1 MTATSPVRTL
11 PVRTLVVWCPDWPVT
26 AAVAASAGAADSTPE
41 GKAVAVVFANRVVAC
56 SAAARSEGVRR
67 GMRRR
72 EAQSRCP
79 ELVVVENDPARDA
92 RVFEPV
98 VVALEAFAPR
108 VEIVRAGVCA
118 VATRGPSRYF
128 GGDEALAARVASAVS
143 RVADAGCRV
152 GIADGPFAAG
162 LAARRGVVV
171 APGESPAFLAPFPV
185 GVLERPE
192 LADLLVRLGVRTLGA
207 FAALPGPDV
216 LARFGP
222 EGALAHRLSR
232 GLDERPPA
240 GREPPPDLA
249 VEMELD
255 PPAERVD
262 TAAFAAKALAAELYE
277 RLTGRGLACSRIAI
291 EAETEHGESLSRLWR
306 HDGAL
311 TPAAM
316 ADRLRWQLDGWLA
329 GTSASPEAPTAGL
342 TLIRLVPDQVMPGD
356 GRQLDFWGGAAEV
369 AARAARALARVQGM
383 LGPEAVV
390 TAVRSG
396 GRGPAEQVTLV
407 AWGEPLPPSSTHREL
422 PETAPWPGRM
432 PPPSPATVFT
442 EPVAAQVLDATGV
455 PVGVSGRGAVTAPPA
470 QVSVA
475 GAAWTDVVAWAGPW
489 PVEERWWDAPAHRRR
504 ARFQVV
510 TVDGSGWLLGLEAGR
525 WWADARYD

>member
-1 MTATSPVRTL
+1 M
-11 PVRTLVVWCPDWPVT
+11 
-26 AAVAASAGAADSTPE
+26 
-41 GKAVAVVFANRVVAC
+41 AVVFANRVVAC

-67 GMRRR
+67 GLRRR
-72 EAQSRCP
+72 EAQGRCP

-92 RVFEPV
+92 RAFEPV
-98 VVALEAFAPR
+98 VAALEAFAPR
-108 VEIVRAGVCA
+108 VEIVRPGVCA

-128 GGDEALAARVASAVS
+128 GGDEALAARVASAVA
-143 RVADAGCRV
+143 RVAGPGCRV

-162 LAARRGVVV
+162 LAARRGAVV
-171 APGESPAFLAPFPV
+171 APGESPTFLSPFPV

-192 LADLLVRLGVRTLGA
+192 LADLLVRLGIRTLGA

-222 EGALAHRLSR
+222 EGALAQRLSR

-249 VEMELD
+249 VQMELE

-262 TAAFAAKALAAELYE
+262 TAAFAAKALADELHE
-277 RLTGRGLACSRIAI
+277 RLAGRGLACTRIAI

-316 ADRLRWQLDGWLA
+316 ADRVRWQLDGWLA
-329 GTSASPEAPTAGL
+329 GTSASAEMPTAGL
-342 TLIRLVPDQVMPGD
+342 TLIRLVPDQVVPGD

-383 LGPEAVV
+383 LGPGAVV
-390 TAVRSG
+390 TGVRSG

-407 AWGEPLPPSSTHREL
+407 PWGEPCSSSPHRE
-422 PETAPWPGRM
+422 PQGEMPWPGRV
-432 PPPSPATVFT
+432 PPPSPATVFV

-455 PVGVSGRGAVTAPPA
+455 PVGVSGRGAVTAPPSR
-470 QVSVA
+470 VSVA
-475 GAAWTDVVAWAGPW
+475 GAAWDEVVAWAGPW
-489 PVEERWWDAPAHRRR
+489 PVDERWWDAPAHRRR

-510 TVDGSGWLLGLEAGR
+510 TANGSGWLLGLEAGR
-525 WWADARYD
+525 WWADAAYD